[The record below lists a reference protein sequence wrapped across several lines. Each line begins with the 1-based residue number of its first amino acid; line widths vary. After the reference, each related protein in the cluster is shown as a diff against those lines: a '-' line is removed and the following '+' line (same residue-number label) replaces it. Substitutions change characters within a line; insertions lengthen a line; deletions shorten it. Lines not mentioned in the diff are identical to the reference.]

1 MAVNVRPCRVTIA
14 SLAPLTVARHLIR
27 AIPGAAMKIAIVG
40 TGNVGKALGGAWKA
54 AKHDVVLAVREPD
67 NEKSK
72 QLAKDG
78 FSVSAM
84 ADAAKGAEAI
94 VLAVPWTEIAT
105 VIDSLGPLNGKI
117 VIDATNPLTP
127 DLEMGLGFDDSAGE
141 TVALLAQGARVVKAF
156 NTTGAEN
163 MMKAKDFPSKPA
175 MFVAGDDPGAKK
187 TVQKLADDIGFEA
200 IDAGPLKASRYLEP
214 MATQWIKLALGG
226 VGTQFA
232 FSLVR
237 R

>member
-1 MAVNVRPCRVTIA
+1 
-14 SLAPLTVARHLIR
+14 
-27 AIPGAAMKIAIVG
+27 MKIAIVG
-40 TGNVGKALGGAWKA
+40 AGNVGKALASAWA
-54 AKHDVVLAVREPD
+54 LAKHDVVLAVRPD
-67 NEKSK
+67 NARAK

-78 FSVSAM
+78 FVVATM
-84 ADAAKGAEAI
+84 ADAAKNADVI
-94 VLAVPWTEIAT
+94 VLAVPWTEIAN
-105 VIDSLGPLNGKI
+105 VIEALGPLKGKI

-163 MMKAKDFPSKPA
+163 MAKAKDFSSRPV
-175 MFVAGDDPGAKK
+175 MLVAGDDAAAKK
-187 TVQKLADDIGFEA
+187 TVETLAGDIGFEA

-214 MATQWIKLALGG
+214 MAMQWIKLAYGG
-226 VGTQFA
+226 TGKQFA
-232 FSLVR
+232 FALVR

>member
-1 MAVNVRPCRVTIA
+1 MQ
-14 SLAPLTVARHLIR
+14 
-27 AIPGAAMKIAIVG
+27 IAIVG
-40 TGNVGKALGGAWKA
+40 SGNLGHALGSAWKA
-54 AKHDVVLAVREPD
+54 SGHDIVFAMRQPGLG
-67 NEKSK
+67 KTK
-72 QLAKDG
+72 QLTKEG
-78 FSVSAM
+78 FQVAAM
-84 ADAAKGAEAI
+84 ADAAKGAEVI
-94 VLAVPWTEIAT
+94 MLAVPWTEIAT
-105 VIDSLGPLNGKI
+105 VIESLGSLKGKI

-163 MMKAKDFPSKPA
+163 MMNAKDFPSKPV
-175 MFVAGDDPGAKK
+175 MFVAGDDAGAKK
-187 TVQKLADDIGFEA
+187 TVQKLAQDIGFEA

-214 MATQWIKLALGG
+214 MAMQWIKLALGG